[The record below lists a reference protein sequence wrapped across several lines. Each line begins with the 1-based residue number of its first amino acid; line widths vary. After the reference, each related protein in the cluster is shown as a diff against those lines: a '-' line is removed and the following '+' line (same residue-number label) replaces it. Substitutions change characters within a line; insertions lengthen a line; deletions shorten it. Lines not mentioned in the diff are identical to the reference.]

1 MVVISSESSI
11 REVIQRKC
19 YGFMDIHVSIAKFG
33 TMNHLKKEEAVV
45 IREEQKGKTMKINE
59 SSRSY
64 KKSMGDGFAICKPR
78 LIDCAQ
84 VHDTQHP

>member
-1 MVVISSESSI
+1 
-11 REVIQRKC
+11 
-19 YGFMDIHVSIAKFG
+19 
-33 TMNHLKKEEAVV
+33 LKKEEAVV

-84 VHDTQHP
+84 VHDNQHP